1 MDGPKTDKTCS
12 ESTLL
17 LNQQWNTVD
26 FCSKWWKLV
35 TEADHVHVVCWPC
48 TCTLYVHRYVHY
60 LSNKGTL
67 DLFYSLFLKGPM
79 DVTIGFVGVDMELS
93 FDNIS
98 FKIWGWLWEWVWL
111 EKWLRRARS
120 GLETP
125 CTAITT
131 KVPWMFYFQR
141 IVQYLYYLMH

>member
-1 MDGPKTDKTCS
+1 MYMSCTY
-12 ESTLL
+12 
-17 LNQQWNTVD
+17 
-26 FCSKWWKLV
+26 
-35 TEADHVHVVCWPC
+35 

-60 LSNKGTL
+60 LSNKATL

-79 DVTIGFVGVDMELS
+79 DFTIGFVSVDMELS

-98 FKIWGWLWEWVWL
+98 FKILGWLWEWVWL
-111 EKWLRRARS
+111 EKGLRIARN

-131 KVPWMFYFQR
+131 KVP
-141 IVQYLYYLMH
+141 